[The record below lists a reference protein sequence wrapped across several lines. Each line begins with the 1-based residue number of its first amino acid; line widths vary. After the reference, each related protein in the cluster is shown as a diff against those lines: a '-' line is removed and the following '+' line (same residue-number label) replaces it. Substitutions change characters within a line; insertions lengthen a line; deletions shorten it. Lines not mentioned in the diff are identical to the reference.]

1 MAAWLDDRVAVS
13 DALGEMVSLPVESC
27 ERLWVWVEDGACEA
41 DPVPLAVLSC
51 ERVDVAEGDADWEL
65 EPLKDTDCACDK
77 VAVWLTDGVP
87 LEEGENAWLRVWVC
101 DAVCD
106 DVTPWDAVCEG
117 VGPCEAVT
125 DCDTVAA
132 CVRLGVALSRH
143 VHA

>member
-1 MAAWLDDRVAVS
+1 
-13 DALGEMVSLPVESC
+13 MVSLPVESC

-51 ERVDVAEGDADWEL
+51 ECVDVADGVADWEL

-87 LEEGENAWLRVWVC
+87 LEEGENAWLRVWDC

-106 DVTPWDAVCEG
+106 VVPPWDAVREV